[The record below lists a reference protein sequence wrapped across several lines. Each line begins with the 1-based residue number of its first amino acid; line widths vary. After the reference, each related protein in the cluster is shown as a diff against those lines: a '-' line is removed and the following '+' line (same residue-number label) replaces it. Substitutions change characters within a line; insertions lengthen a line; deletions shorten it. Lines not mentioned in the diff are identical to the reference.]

1 MNCLDCVLA
10 LAGKY
15 KGTAGVVQK
24 VLKDDAGK
32 VVALD
37 VEMDVDKQISRF
49 APDELR
55 VLSTN

>member
-1 MNCLDCVLA
+1 MRPLDCVLA
-10 LAGKY
+10 LTGEY

-24 VLKDDAGK
+24 LVTDEAGK
-32 VVALD
+32 LVALD
-37 VEMDVDKQISRF
+37 VEMDLDKQISRF